1 MEQPSVLAIYE
12 FSGLSTTDPLDQT
25 ARAQGSGPLADS
37 GLTAITSNAN
47 ELVFAATGLPASYSG
62 TPTAG
67 AGYALLEQNTGRAR
81 AANEAAI
88 ASSTGSF
95 AAIFGLDPGSNW
107 TAVLATFKP

>member
-1 MEQPSVLAIYE
+1 MDNHPFLAIYE

-88 ASSTGSF
+88 ASSNRIICRDLWSGS
-95 AAIFGLDPGSNW
+95 GSNW